1 MNAPT
6 IRKHKQCPY
15 AAAERQVTLRILSR
29 MAADIDTLRDCPS
42 FAGNYEDDMSLM
54 GSDGREK
61 WPPLTWLVDRLR
73 DAFVDLHERVV
84 DGERDSLTV

>member
-6 IRKHKQCPY
+6 TRTRKQCPY

-42 FAGNYEDDMSLM
+42 FAGNYADE
-54 GSDGREK
+54 
-61 WPPLTWLVDRLR
+61 LVDRLR
-73 DAFVDLHERVV
+73 DAFLTLREHVEVDVML
-84 DGERDSLTV
+84 DSLTV